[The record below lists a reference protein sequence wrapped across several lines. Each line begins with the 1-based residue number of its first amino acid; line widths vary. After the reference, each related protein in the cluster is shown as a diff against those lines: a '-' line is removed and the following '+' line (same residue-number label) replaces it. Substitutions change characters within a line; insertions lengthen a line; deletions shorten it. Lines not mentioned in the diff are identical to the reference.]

1 MTPHGKLTR
10 RDLLVGRFR
19 RAVEHARA
27 SNVASTESA
36 QTKAVI
42 QGRQCL
48 AYRNLVCTTCYERC
62 PEAGALV
69 IDSGLPRVAADK
81 CTGCAICRDVCPAPV
96 NAVLMVGAK
105 AEGGVR

>member
-1 MTPHGKLTR
+1 MTPHGKLSR

-19 RAVEHARA
+19 RAVEHVRA
-27 SNVASTESA
+27 AEASESQA
-36 QTKAVI
+36 KAVI

-62 PEAGALV
+62 PEEGALV
-69 IDSGLPRVAADK
+69 IEQGLPRVVADK
-81 CTGCAICRDVCPAPV
+81 CTGCNVCHDVCPAPV

-105 AEGGVR
+105 IKGGVR